1 MPDTPLSHAKKFRWA
16 RAAGAH
22 RGRVLS
28 RQAVLLT
35 GLLLAVL
42 LVAAG
47 LWIHHETEDALR
59 AKLRLGLETVLQTD
73 VAALQFWLENETS
86 NISDWAEQAPIRTAV
101 MQLVALGQETGDPG
115 SMLRNT
121 PPLAKLRT
129 LLEPLISG
137 NDYPGF
143 ALVSGDGT
151 VLAAAED
158 TYLGQVL
165 SKQGITLTERILQGH
180 VVVAMPYQTKQMLA
194 GDKALTDAPSMA
206 VLAPVR
212 NAQQKPVAALVLLI
226 PPEKDFTRILS
237 VARLG
242 ESGDTYAFDADGLM
256 LSDSRHDDQLKAIG
270 LIPDTEQARS
280 ILRIQLRDPGGD
292 MTRGFRPDRLLAERP
307 LTRPV
312 AAALAGEV
320 SAQVILTPYRDY
332 RGVEVVGA
340 WHWLEDYGFG
350 VVTEVSTRAAFAAM
364 RPLRWMVL
372 GLLGLLLLSA
382 VFILLSTLTIQ
393 FLRRRVE
400 QVRQLGQYTLER
412 KIGEGGMGEVYLA
425 RHAMLKR
432 PTAVKFI
439 HAEQVSEE
447 NLARFE
453 REVQASSQLTHP
465 NTIEIYDYGRAEEGT
480 FYYVMEYLPGLTLAH
495 LMELEGAIPPAR
507 TIYLMR
513 QLCASLAEAHG
524 KSLVHLDVKPLN
536 VILTERGGRFDYV
549 KVLDFGLVR
558 ETNPPA
564 ADDDGAGYEVAGTPP
579 YIAPERL
586 QDPSCMDTRSDLFSV
601 GVIAFNLV
609 TGKQPFAGNSAMEIA
624 WHCVNTSTPR
634 PSEVTDLPI
643 PAQLEQLIIE
653 CMAGDPAQRPVSADA
668 IIVWLDAIA
677 LEQRWDQRAAR
688 EWWRDNAARLDGAAQ
703 EVATSAGC
711 ASATVDAYTTTTPG

>member
-1 MPDTPLSHAKKFRWA
+1 MQDTPLSHVKKFRWA
-16 RAAGAH
+16 HATGAENS
-22 RGRVLS
+22 RVLS
-28 RQAVLLT
+28 SQAVLLI

-47 LWIHHETEDALR
+47 FWIHHETEEALH
-59 AKLRLGLETVLQTD
+59 AKLHLGLETVLQTD
-73 VAALQFWLENETS
+73 VAALEFWLENEIS
-86 NISDWAEQAPIRTAV
+86 NFSDWAEQSPIRTAAK
-101 MQLVALGQETGDPG
+101 QLVAQTEESGDHG
-115 SMLRNT
+115 NMLRNA
-121 PPLAKLRT
+121 PSLAELRV

-137 NDYPGF
+137 DDYHGF
-143 ALVSGDGT
+143 ALVSGDGI
-151 VLAAAED
+151 VLAAVED

-165 SKQGITLTERILQGH
+165 SKQGMALINRVLQGQI
-180 VVVAMPYQTKQMLA
+180 VVAMPHQTGQMLA
-194 GDKALTDAPSMA
+194 GVKALLDAPRMA

-212 NAQQKPVAALVLLI
+212 DAQQEPVAALALFI

-256 LSDSRHDDQLKAIG
+256 LSDSRHDDQLKVIG

-280 ILRIQLRDPGGD
+280 ILRVQLRDPGGD
-292 MTRGFRPDRLLAERP
+292 MTRSFRPNTPLTERP

-320 SAQVILTPYRDY
+320 SEQVILTPYRDY

-350 VVTEVSTRAAFAAM
+350 VVTEVPTQTAFAAM
-364 RPLRWMVL
+364 RPIRWMVI

-382 VFILLSTLTIQ
+382 ALILVSTFVIQ

-400 QVRQLGQYTLER
+400 QVRQLGQYTLES

-425 RHAMLKR
+425 RHALLKR
-432 PTAVKFI
+432 PTAVKLI
-439 HAEQVSEE
+439 RAEQVSEE

-453 REVQASSQLTHP
+453 REVQTSSQLTHP

-495 LMELEGAIPPAR
+495 LMELEGAIQPAR
-507 TIYLMR
+507 TIYIVR
-513 QLCASLAEAHG
+513 QLCASLSEAHG
-524 KSLVHLDVKPLN
+524 RGFVHRDIKPLN
-536 VILTERGGRFDYV
+536 VILTERGGYFDYV

-558 ETNPPA
+558 ESHLLE
-564 ADDDGAGYEVAGTPP
+564 ADHDGIRHEVAGTPP

-586 QDPSCMDTRSDLFSV
+586 QDPSCMDTGSDLFSV

-624 WHCVNTSTPR
+624 WYCVNTSAPR
-634 PSEVTDLPI
+634 PSEVTDQPI
-643 PAQLEQLIIE
+643 PAGLEHLIVA
-653 CMAGDPAQRPVSADA
+653 CMARDPAQRPASADD
-668 IIVWLDAIA
+668 IITWLDAVD
-677 LEQRWDQRAAR
+677 LDQRWDQCAALG
-688 EWWRDNAARLDGAAQ
+688 WWRENAARLEGAAHA
-703 EVATSAGC
+703 VASSAGVV
-711 ASATVDAYTTTTPG
+711 SARVDA